1 MGRSAFKA
9 TSHALERGEV
19 VKILFRGQT
28 SGDNRDGIY
37 VGVIRHW
44 RRRFPVDNTQVDIWV
59 LPTADYEAY
68 NKQVTIRGRRQP
80 FVLKD
85 VQGLHYKWPGKNV
98 CRFCQSRQNVCVC
111 PGARCP
117 WQHQYGV
124 CEGCRAGWAGGVC
137 EGCTVVADA
146 DALEHLALERA
157 QLIFTGLPKQELV
170 HVGVFRGWSI
180 FKAQRILDS
189 RQAKQLKGLWPEQ
202 LGISALVIK
211 PNTIVVTEGGDGKLK
226 LVLALISAPVL
237 TSVHSIEKEIRRSA
251 KPSKPC
257 GSKGGKID
265 VREWLSGRYNA
276 TDGSVCVT

>member
-1 MGRSAFKA
+1 M
-9 TSHALERGEV
+9 
-19 VKILFRGQT
+19 
-28 SGDNRDGIY
+28 
-37 VGVIRHW
+37 
-44 RRRFPVDNTQVDIWV
+44 
-59 LPTADYEAY
+59 
-68 NKQVTIRGRRQP
+68 
-80 FVLKD
+80 
-85 VQGLHYKWPGKNV
+85 
-98 CRFCQSRQNVCVC
+98 
-111 PGARCP
+111 
-117 WQHQYGV
+117 
-124 CEGCRAGWAGGVC
+124 C

-180 FKAQRILDS
+180 FKAQRLLTKG
-189 RQAKQLKGLWPEQ
+189 QAKQLKGMWPDQ

-211 PNTIVVTEGGDGKLK
+211 PNTIVVTQGGDGKLK